1 MTYSIDGIADRLT
14 SKLKEYLET
23 QYPIT
28 NPEIQKKRK
37 ELLSKKD
44 LLSTDPFIEST
55 PVYKPGKTYSQMNIP
70 EESKEIMSTLSSLN
84 PSVGVF
90 PAPYEHQEKAL
101 EYFLTDSMDIIVS
114 TGTGSGKT
122 ESFLHPML
130 NKLYKEAA
138 EKPKNF
144 KNKRAVRALIL
155 YPMNALVNDQMSR
168 LRLLYGDDRVKD
180 IFKEKGGRPVT
191 FGMYTSRTPYAGS
204 QSYGKDKT
212 HLDPLLDYY
221 LEIDKDNP
229 KLAEEMKK
237 RGRWI
242 AKDLNAF
249 KNSKIKKTVDVYK
262 TTSNDAELFT
272 RHEMQQHAP
281 DILVTNYSMLEYMLM
296 RPIER
301 NIWDETR
308 EWLAEDE
315 ENEFI
320 LVLDEAHMYRG
331 TSGAEVALLI
341 RRLQQRIGIPRDRM
355 RCILT
360 SASLGKEGDEETAIR
375 FAEKLTGKLKNRSF
389 KLIEGVKENRGK
401 KGKLTRNEI
410 SLFSEIQIDE
420 FHNRANDYSKF
431 YNHNKKIFEELNWS
445 ELPSNL
451 EELEVYLYEQLDS
464 YPPLETIISLV
475 SGNARTLEEI
485 AKAVYPSDNIDNS
498 LKAISNLII
507 LANAAKKDGRVLLPA
522 RLHMFF
528 RGITGIYLCLNPECT
543 GNKEKG
549 SQFGNIYDTPRVQCE
564 CGSRTF
570 EILTHL
576 QCGSAFI
583 RLFIN
588 NDSSYPKFAWNEKG
602 KGIVDEEL
610 TEVHLYIEKK
620 PNNLAIEKEEVK
632 PIWVDLKTGYLFENP
647 KKEEKENLLKVYITN
662 KSQSNRKSK
671 FNRDDLISFE
681 HCPSCMKD
689 SKGNIRD
696 LKTKG
701 EPPFANLVREQF
713 ISQPPVKGKEE
724 QQNNGRKV
732 LIFSDG
738 RQKAARLARDIPREG
753 EKDVLRQMIISLASD
768 IQDLRVSDYYSY
780 LLLLMKIE
788 NVTLLEGKDR
798 DDIMPDMES
807 IYEVIKDELENE
819 LKTFNSI
826 DIEEL
831 KEIMNMLKDDGDLN
845 KIEKGFE
852 TVFYQSLIS
861 PGYSLYDVTVG
872 YLAPHNRNL
881 KSSYRGVKEI
891 LSEDEFYNLCVLF
904 IKSMQDNLSFNA
916 ELNPSQRTDIMSR
929 YRSDSQ
935 WGTEKN
941 KHYPIMEK
949 ILDLYEGGD
958 KKRISD
964 VLYKLCDTKEGR
976 YFVNPAKLIV
986 VNGID
991 KKWYKCNQCRAWHPV
1006 TIKEVCPTCLSDDI
1020 VPHNSDSEILSSE
1033 KGYWRQPVS
1042 DVLNGKELFSF
1053 NVEEHS
1059 AQLSQKD
1066 VKEALATTEKYELGF
1081 QDIQVDKQE
1090 IVDILSCT
1098 TTMEVG
1104 IDIGSLTAVAMRN
1117 IPPFREN
1124 YQQRAGRAGRRS
1136 TNLSTVITYTQD
1148 SPHDHY
1154 YFANAEKMISGD
1166 TRKVD
1171 IYIDNQKILNRHIN
1185 AFLIQSYFHQF
1196 LPSEESNLFDS
1207 LGKTSDFFEGD
1218 SDFYIDAF
1226 DEWLTENIGNRFRKY
1241 PSIFELIP
1249 DEVTDKEKADKWRV
1263 LLNATDDLVKNLR
1276 ASYFKIRDELQ
1287 AYLHMIEEEEESG
1300 DVPYYQNQDFLTFL
1314 FNHEFLP
1321 TYAFPRDL
1329 SSFYIEKRTSKRP
1342 KIAQRPQL
1350 ELNRALSEYAPGKLV
1365 VVDKETYR
1373 VGGIYNPYSKD
1384 RENSVKDLFNAQQFV
1399 AICKVC
1405 HFTQLESEQEV
1416 CPNCESKLIKKQYI
1430 RPFGF
1435 SPEKGESLR
1444 RNEVSQEYSYAGSP
1458 QLPIPNKEED
1468 FEDEFESLK
1477 GNNLIRYVNAD
1488 NQELIVLNRSA
1499 SKEDGFQMCD
1509 QCGFITGDRNK
1520 ASSPFHFRPFLTN
1533 GSNRCDGNLQSVYLG
1548 NRFKTD
1554 ILLVRMKLA
1563 KEIYFS
1569 PDSSWIHDA
1578 LETISEAF
1586 VIAASRVLEID
1597 LKELGIGY
1605 RMIRDG
1611 QDDVYADL
1619 YIFDKLSGGAG
1630 YSYVAGEKEN
1640 IELIFDEMFKVLTE
1654 CPANCDQ
1661 SCYKCL
1667 RYYENQ
1673 LKHSK
1678 LDRLLALD
1686 LLNYLIKGSIREYT
1700 NEYLLELLNNIQ
1712 RTNKLLGVESII
1724 DEKALAVRL
1733 NNGVSIRVRNNIQKS
1748 EKKQTLYFSPYEIKN
1763 DLPNVHEKIKE
1774 DMGKIIHV

>member
-1 MTYSIDGIADRLT
+1 MTYSIDGIADSLT
-14 SKLKEYLET
+14 WKLKEYLET

-28 NPEIQKKRK
+28 NLEIQKKRK
-37 ELLSKKD
+37 ELLNKEN
-44 LLSTDPFIEST
+44 LLSTDAFIEST
-55 PVYKPGKTYSQMNIP
+55 PVYKLGKTYSQMNIP
-70 EESKEIMSTLSSLN
+70 EASKEIMNELSSLN

-90 PAPYEHQEKAL
+90 PAPYEHQEKAM
-101 EYFLTDSMDIIVS
+101 EYFLNDSTDIIVS

-122 ESFLHPML
+122 ESFLHPTL
-130 NKLYKEAA
+130 NKLYQEAA
-138 EKPKNF
+138 EKPKSF
-144 KNKRAVRALIL
+144 KNRRAVRALIL

-204 QSYGKDKT
+204 HNYGKDKMR
-212 HLDPLLDYY
+212 LDPLLDYY

-229 KLAEEMKK
+229 ELAKKMKE

-242 AKDLNAF
+242 AKDINAF
-249 KNSKIKKTVDVYK
+249 KNSKVKKTVDTYK
-262 TTSNDAELFT
+262 TSSNDAELFS

-301 NIWDETR
+301 NIWEGTR
-308 EWLAEDE
+308 DWLGEDE

-360 SASLGKEGDEETAIR
+360 SASLGKEGDEETAIS
-375 FAEKLTGKLKNRSF
+375 FAEKLTGKLTNRSF
-389 KLIEGVKENRGK
+389 KLVEGVKEIRGK
-401 KGKLTRNEI
+401 KGQFTKKDLI
-410 SLFSEIQIDE
+410 LFSEIQIDE
-420 FHNRANDYSKF
+420 FHSRATDYNKF
-431 YNHNKKIFEELNWS
+431 YNHNKKIFEKLSWS
-445 ELPSNL
+445 ELPGNL
-451 EELEVYLYEQLDS
+451 EELEVYLYEQLDG

-475 SGNARTLEEI
+475 SGDAHTLEKI
-485 AKAVYPSDNIDNS
+485 ANAVYQSNDIDNS
-498 LKAISNLII
+498 LEAISNLLI

-528 RGITGIYLCLNPECT
+528 RGITGIYLCLNPECAA
-543 GNKEKG
+543 NKEKG
-549 SQFGNIYDTPRVQCE
+549 NQFGKIYDTPRVQCE
-564 CGSRTF
+564 CGCRTF

-588 NDSSYPKFAWNEKG
+588 NNSSYPKFAWNEKG

-620 PNNLAIEKEEVK
+620 PNKLAREKEEVK
-632 PIWVDLKTGYLFENP
+632 PIWLDLKTGYLFENP
-647 KKEEKENLLKVYITN
+647 EKENLLKVYITN
-662 KSQSNRKSK
+662 KPQTNRKSK
-671 FNRDDLISFE
+671 YNRDDLISFE
-681 HCPSCMKD
+681 HCPSCMTD

-713 ISQPPVKGKEE
+713 ISQPPVKDKEK

-753 EKDVLRQMIISLASD
+753 EKDVLRQMIISLASKTNN
-768 IQDLRVSDYYSY
+768 LRVSDYYSY

-788 NVTLLEGKDR
+788 KVTLLEGKDR
-798 DDIMPDMES
+798 NDIIPDMKN
-807 IYEVIKDELENE
+807 IYEVIKDELESDLE
-819 LKTFNSI
+819 TFESI
-826 DIEEL
+826 DVEEL
-831 KEIMNMLKDDGDLN
+831 EDIMNILKEEGDME

-872 YLAPHNRNL
+872 YLAPHNRNF
-881 KSSYRGVKEI
+881 KSSYRGVKDI
-891 LSEDEFYNLCVLF
+891 LSEDEFYNLCILF
-904 IKSMQDNLSFNA
+904 IKSMQDNLSFNS
-916 ELNPSQRTDIMSR
+916 ELDTFQRTDIMSR

-941 KHYPIMEK
+941 KHYPIMDK
-949 ILDLYEGGD
+949 ILELYGD
-958 KKRISD
+958 NKKRISD
-964 VLYKLCDTKEGR
+964 ALYKLCGTKEGT

-986 VNGID
+986 INGLD

-1006 TIKEVCPTCLSDDI
+1006 TIKGLCPTCFSDD
-1020 VPHNSDSEILSSE
+1020 VAPHNSDSEILNSE
-1033 KGYWRQPVS
+1033 KGYWRQPVL

-1081 QDIQVDKQE
+1081 QDIQVDDQD

-1136 TNLSTVITYTQD
+1136 TNLSTVITYAQD

-1166 TRKVD
+1166 TRTVD
-1171 IYIDNQKILNRHIN
+1171 IYIDNKKILSRHIN
-1185 AFLIQSYFHQF
+1185 AFLIQSYFHEF
-1196 LPSEESNLFDS
+1196 LPSEESNLFNS

-1218 SDFYIDAF
+1218 SDFNIDAF
-1226 DEWLTENIGNRFRKY
+1226 DEWLTKNIGNHFQKY

-1249 DEVTDKEKADKWRV
+1249 DEVIEKEKGDKWRV
-1263 LLNATDDLVKNLR
+1263 LLDATDYLVENLR
-1276 ASYFKIRDELQ
+1276 SSYFKIREELQ
-1287 AYLHMIEEEEESG
+1287 AYLHMIEEEDDLG

-1329 SSFYIEKRTSKRP
+1329 SSFYIEKRTSKGT

-1373 VGGIYNPYSKD
+1373 AGGIYNPYSKN
-1384 RENSVKDLFNAQQFV
+1384 RENAVKDLFNAQQFV
-1399 AICKVC
+1399 AICIAC
-1405 HFTQLESEQEV
+1405 HFTQLESEQDV
-1416 CPNCESKLIKKQYI
+1416 CPNCGSKLIKKQYI

-1435 SPEKGESLR
+1435 SPERGESLR
-1444 RNEVSQEYSYAGSP
+1444 RNELSQEYSYAGSP
-1458 QLPIPNKEED
+1458 QLPIPNKEEE
-1468 FEDEFESLK
+1468 FKDEFKSLK
-1477 GNNLIRYVNAD
+1477 GNHLIKYINAD
-1488 NQELIVLNRSA
+1488 NQELIVINRGA

-1509 QCGFITGDRNK
+1509 QCGFITGDKNK
-1520 ASSPFHFRPFLTN
+1520 ASTSFHIKPYLTN

-1554 ILLVRMKLA
+1554 ILLVRMELI

-1569 PDSSWIHDA
+1569 PDLNWIHDA

-1597 LKELGIGY
+1597 LNELGIGY
-1605 RMIRDG
+1605 RIIKDEQ
-1611 QDDVYADL
+1611 QDNVYADL

-1640 IELIFDEMFKVLTE
+1640 IELIFDEMFKVLSE
-1654 CPANCDQ
+1654 CPANCDK

-1673 LKHSK
+1673 LKHTK
-1678 LDRLLALD
+1678 LDRFLALD
-1686 LLNYLIKGSIREYT
+1686 LLTYLIKGSIREYT
-1700 NEYLLELLNNIQ
+1700 KEYFLELLNIIQ
-1712 RTNKLLGVESII
+1712 RTNQLLGIESTI
-1724 DEKALAVRL
+1724 DEEALAVRL
-1733 NNGVSIRVRNNIQKS
+1733 GNGVSIKVRNNIQKL
-1748 EKKQTLYFSPYEIKN
+1748 ERKQTLYFSPYEIKN
-1763 DLPNVHEKIKE
+1763 DLPNVHETIKE
-1774 DMGKIIHV
+1774 DMDKTIHV